1 MRTQAQLDLAWEVL
15 TNCAKAKE
23 TITYR
28 SLAARLGANISARS
42 VGRQYLDDISEHC
55 ESNDAP
61 DLSAI
66 VVRTGMNVPGIFS
79 HGDLNKV
86 SAEHCKVFHHTWPIE
101 PRPLLR

>member
-1 MRTQAQLDLAWEVL
+1 MSSFELYTLFGNRTVKGRKEMRTQAQLDLAWEVL

-28 SLAARLGANISARS
+28 SLAARLGANVSARS

-61 DLSAI
+61 GSI
-66 VVRTGMNVPGIFS
+66 
-79 HGDLNKV
+79 GDCGENRNECPQASSV
-86 SAEHCKVFHHTWPIE
+86 TAT
-101 PRPLLR
+101 